1 MEKSVKA
8 NSIPIRI
15 VMLLCIFT
23 GFIFEMKAETKKR
36 EVLETK
42 EIAPHV
48 YSVNDTF
55 VNIFLVQDN
64 DNYVVIDAGSNLAA
78 ISKELEKLKINSDK
92 VVALFL
98 THTHGDHIA
107 AINLFK
113 NATIYLSKQEI
124 QTSTGEKPAT
134 LTLNNKN
141 FINAYRLLEDQQI
154 VRVNNLKIQGIH
166 TPGHT
171 PGSMCYLINDNYLFV
186 GDAFSLTGG
195 KIDKPNEMYSKDMKT
210 AIHSLAKIANL
221 PKAEYI
227 FTAHTGYS
235 NDYKT
240 AMTDWEKIKE

>member
-78 ISKELEKLKINSDK
+78 ISKELEKLKINPDSLYEHK
-92 VVALFL
+92 RVLLYQNYFL
-98 THTHGDHIA
+98 QTQI
-107 AINLFK
+107 LQ
-113 NATIYLSKQEI
+113 SK
-124 QTSTGEKPAT
+124 K
-134 LTLNNKN
+134 
-141 FINAYRLLEDQQI
+141 
-154 VRVNNLKIQGIH
+154 
-166 TPGHT
+166 
-171 PGSMCYLINDNYLFV
+171 
-186 GDAFSLTGG
+186 
-195 KIDKPNEMYSKDMKT
+195 
-210 AIHSLAKIANL
+210 
-221 PKAEYI
+221 
-227 FTAHTGYS
+227 
-235 NDYKT
+235 
-240 AMTDWEKIKE
+240 